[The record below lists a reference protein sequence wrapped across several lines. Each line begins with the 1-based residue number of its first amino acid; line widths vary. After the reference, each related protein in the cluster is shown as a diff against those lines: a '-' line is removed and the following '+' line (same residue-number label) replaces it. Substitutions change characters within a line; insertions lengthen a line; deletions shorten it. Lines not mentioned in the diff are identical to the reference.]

1 MKRALPQ
8 VLRRGA
14 KTYWNDQANDLR
26 KSYACKYY
34 SPTTK
39 HPNGPCRQKRTTRPR
54 FRVGFGMDSAKP
66 IGRKKRKII
75 AAHGADGKQ
84 AQLGHMPKIS
94 NNLYINLHTSFERK
108 KSEAQIRDS
117 QRIYVNALY
126 STPYN
131 QKPKHNLLYYAFYM
145 AKHAFS
151 HCERP
156 PIASRYLSFRTT
168 KHAKRQLDRCPT
180 VARPP
185 IREVKTAPK
194 RHFLSLFLPKS
205 QTNFLAKMRDK

>member
-1 MKRALPQ
+1 
-8 VLRRGA
+8 
-14 KTYWNDQANDLR
+14 
-26 KSYACKYY
+26 
-34 SPTTK
+34 
-39 HPNGPCRQKRTTRPR
+39 
-54 FRVGFGMDSAKP
+54 MDSAKP
-66 IGRKKRKII
+66 TGRKKRKIT
-75 AAHGADGKQ
+75 ATHGANGKQ
-84 AQLGHMPKIS
+84 AQLGNIPKIT

-108 KSEAQIRDS
+108 KSGVQIRDS

-131 QKPKHNLLYYAFYM
+131 QKSKHSLLYHAFFI

-185 IREVKTAPK
+185 IREVKTASK

-205 QTNFLAKMRDK
+205 QTNFLAKIRDKRHILHTPQPTKSSINIL